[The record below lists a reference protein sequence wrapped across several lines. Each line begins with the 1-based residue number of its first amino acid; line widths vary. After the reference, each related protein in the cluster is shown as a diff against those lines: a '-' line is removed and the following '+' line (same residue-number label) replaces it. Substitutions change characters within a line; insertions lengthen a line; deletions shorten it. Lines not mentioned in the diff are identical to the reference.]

1 MLSCKMAYQI
11 TLECK
16 KEVLGLKLQ
25 MVCAF
30 GANLMYVCH
39 GMIFAASGFLIPKLE
54 DPIEGFGI
62 SVDEGSWV
70 GKNNQT
76 TSTGIINIG

>member
-1 MLSCKMAYQI
+1 MKNIYILI
-11 TLECK
+11 I
-16 KEVLGLKLQ
+16 KLQ
-25 MVCAF
+25 MICAF

-54 DPIEGFGI
+54 DSIEGFGI

-70 GKNNQT
+70 GKIFVPFFTFHPHEKNF
-76 TSTGIINIG
+76 

>member
-1 MLSCKMAYQI
+1 
-11 TLECK
+11 
-16 KEVLGLKLQ
+16 
-25 MVCAF
+25 
-30 GANLMYVCH
+30 MYVCH

-70 GKNNQT
+70 GKIFVPFFTFPSHEKNF
-76 TSTGIINIG
+76 